1 MDNSRNIKR
10 EKFIELAERRTA
22 NAMRAIRVI
31 GKLGNPHAYEYD
43 ETDVKKIA
51 KALTDELETMKNRM
65 TSIKPSDGV
74 EFKL

>member
-1 MDNSRNIKR
+1 
-10 EKFIELAERRTA
+10 
-22 NAMRAIRVI
+22 MRAIRII

-51 KALTDELETMKNRM
+51 KALTDEIEMMKNRM

-74 EFKL
+74 EFRL